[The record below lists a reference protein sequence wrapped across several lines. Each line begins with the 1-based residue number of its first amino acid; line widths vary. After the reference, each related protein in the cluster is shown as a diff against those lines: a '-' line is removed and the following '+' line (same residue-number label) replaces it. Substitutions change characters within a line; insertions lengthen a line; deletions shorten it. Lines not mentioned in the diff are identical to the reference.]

1 MTNEI
6 IANKNKNMNTVAII
20 IDLEK
25 AFDLVDNKI
34 LLLKLQNIG
43 IENCFIEWIQNFL
56 TNREYVIKNSE
67 SACTASK
74 ITSDGLPQG
83 SILSPLLFN
92 IYTASLHMTGIQN
105 TEIIQYADDFTILVS
120 GKNHKE
126 IQNNCDEIMSKFYN
140 ELNKLKLKLNTQK
153 CRTILFNWKRKKLM
167 EKISVKINGQNIE
180 RTNTQRILGFYIDNK
195 LNFNKHIREMQDSC
209 KKRIIIVK
217 AFSGPNRGSH
227 IRNKCFES

>member
-1 MTNEI
+1 
-6 IANKNKNMNTVAII
+6 
-20 IDLEK
+20 
-25 AFDLVDNKI
+25 
-34 LLLKLQNIG
+34 
-43 IENCFIEWIQNFL
+43 
-56 TNREYVIKNSE
+56 
-67 SACTASK
+67 
-74 ITSDGLPQG
+74 
-83 SILSPLLFN
+83 
-92 IYTASLHMTGIQN
+92 MTGIQN

-126 IQNNCDEIMSKFYN
+126 NNCDEIMSKFYN

-227 IRNKCFES
+227 PEQMLRILNACVISKIIYGTKIINISKSNMEALQRVQNCGLRQCLGLINQFRL